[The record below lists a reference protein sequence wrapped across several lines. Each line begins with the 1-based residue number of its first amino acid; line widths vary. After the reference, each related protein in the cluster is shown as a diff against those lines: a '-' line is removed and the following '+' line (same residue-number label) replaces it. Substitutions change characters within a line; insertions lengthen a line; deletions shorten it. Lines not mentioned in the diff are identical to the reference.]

1 MDSDRKVIQ
10 FAHYMKGPSMTPNG
24 ENDRTQVFGG
34 SIPVED
40 HGLHAFETV
49 NDYRART
56 GKTEM
61 QGVYWSPNAA
71 DRHDF
76 DGTSTRQETT
86 AQQGR
91 ELQHGSID
99 AAGRP
104 SYYNQYPTF
113 EVIDVCE
120 QLRAPDGSGNY
131 NRGTAFMY
139 LARAGWKDPAKH
151 VDDLRKAM
159 YYLQREIDR
168 VETGNWGTT
177 DPPNTETKYCDR
189 CQNQMS
195 YDGAVWYCHFSDHHR
210 PRT

>member
-1 MDSDRKVIQ
+1 
-10 FAHYMKGPSMTPNG
+10 MTPNG

-61 QGVYWSPNAA
+61 QGVYWSPN
-71 DRHDF
+71 
-76 DGTSTRQETT
+76 
-86 AQQGR
+86 
-91 ELQHGSID
+91 
-99 AAGRP
+99 
-104 SYYNQYPTF
+104 YYSQYATF